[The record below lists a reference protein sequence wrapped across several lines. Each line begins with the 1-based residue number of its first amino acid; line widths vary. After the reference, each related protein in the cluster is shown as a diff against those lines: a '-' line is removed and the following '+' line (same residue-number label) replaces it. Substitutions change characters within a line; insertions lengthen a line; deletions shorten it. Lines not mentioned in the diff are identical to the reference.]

1 MAYQVLS
8 RKWRPQK
15 FQDVVG
21 QEHVTR
27 SLINAITKDRLG
39 HAYLMTGTR
48 GIGKTSVARLFAKSL
63 RCLDRADDGNP
74 CGTCRACEEFKSGSS
89 MNIFEIDGASNNSVD
104 HIRDLINNVQT
115 LPTFGNYKIYIIDEV
130 HMLSA
135 SAFNALLKTLEEPP
149 GHVIFILATTEPHKL
164 LDTVLSRC
172 QRFDFRN
179 ASVESLVSHISLIAE
194 KEGIKFENNQILE
207 TIAIQ
212 GSGSFR
218 DTLSLL
224 DQVLCFSSDG
234 EITEEI
240 TSTALGLAKTS
251 SIKTLCEGIILG
263 SVHEV
268 SASYRQL
275 LFENISPENI
285 ARPLLSFFYE
295 IIQNIDDP
303 VMLRLSPNCI
313 EFLKKVTIDEVFWL
327 FESMTKDFSWGLE
340 AIYPEK
346 VCEIILL
353 KHARRSEILSGTGV
367 IVTEALKKKPEITP
381 QNNNAKDEAKD
392 HSPKKEIVEEPL
404 PYSSQPV
411 KLNWHVFE
419 NYLKKE
425 IPAIS
430 AQLEQGNITS
440 PLVLTKDSA
449 TIRYAFSE
457 SSKLF
462 YEHLIS
468 GEGVAKINELMK
480 SFFKVTAAKIEL
492 DYLTSEEAKEKNFLS
507 KSELLEE
514 KRKEELKEKEKI
526 LREHPVVKETEK
538 LFGKKVDKVKMD
550 EE

>member
-27 SLINAITKDRLG
+27 SLVNAITKDRLG
-39 HAYLMTGTR
+39 HAYIMTGTR

-63 RCLDRADDGNP
+63 RCLERQDDGNP
-74 CGTCRACEEFKSGSS
+74 CGSCRACEEFKSGSS

-149 GHVIFILATTEPHKL
+149 EHVIFILATTEPHKL

-179 ASVESLVSHISLIAE
+179 ASVESLVSHINLIAE
-194 KEGIKFENNQILE
+194 KEGIKFENNQIVE

-240 TSTALGLAKTS
+240 TSIALGLAKTS
-251 SIKTLCEGIILG
+251 SIKTMSEGIMLG
-263 SVHEV
+263 NAEEV
-268 SASYRQL
+268 STSYRQL

-285 ARPLLSFFYE
+285 ARPLLSFFYD

-303 VMLRLSPNCI
+303 AKLRLSTKCVD
-313 EFLKKVTIDEVFWL
+313 FLKRVTIDEVFWL

-353 KHARRSEILSGTGV
+353 KHTRRSEILSGTGV
-367 IVTEALKKKPEITP
+367 TVTETLKKKPEITP
-381 QNNNAKDEAKD
+381 PNKIEEMKEPAKHDFVEPVLP
-392 HSPKKEIVEEPL
+392 SPEPAVE
-404 PYSSQPV
+404 
-411 KLNWHVFE
+411 LNWQSFE
-419 NYLKKE
+419 GFLKKE

-430 AQLEQGNITS
+430 AQLEQGNITEA
-440 PLVLTKDSA
+440 LVLTSETA
-449 TIRYAFSE
+449 SIRYAFSE

-462 YEHLIS
+462 YEHLMS
-468 GEGVAKINELMK
+468 GEGISKVTDLMK
-480 SFFKVTAAKIEL
+480 SFFKVQSASIEI
-492 DYLTSEEAKEKNFLS
+492 DYLTSDEAKEKNFLS

-514 KRKEELKEKEKI
+514 KRKDDLKEREKT

-538 LFGKKVDKVKMD
+538 LFGKKIDKIKMN